1 MAHKLRDNT
10 ALRRIVAL
18 AGRREFM
25 ILYIIVLGVI
35 GLAYVQPT
43 SISGSTVAAVMLYA
57 AATSIVAI
65 GMTVLL
71 VSGTFDLS
79 VGSTFALAGT
89 VTAIWLKSGMPVPV
103 AIGLGLAVG
112 VLIGLING
120 LIITEIGINAFITTL
135 GMMGLVR
142 GLMMVVCGGRNVIG
156 LPAGFNALGQGAL
169 IPGVQNPIVIS
180 IVLIVVSDFLLR
192 RSRFFRQSYYIGGN
206 EAAAILSGINVK
218 RIKVFNFALVGF
230 LAALAGIITTAR
242 FGSALTTAG
251 KGKELEVI
259 SAAIIGGA
267 SLKGGAGTIFGAL
280 LGAVL
285 MSIIINSIPLL
296 GIDTNWGDF
305 VIGAALL
312 LAVMADVTGR
322 KARAAAGESSL
333 RPMRSISKEGPTQ

>member
-1 MAHKLRDNT
+1 MADKLRDNS

-18 AGRREFM
+18 ADRREFM

-35 GLAYVQPT
+35 GLTYAKPEFL
-43 SISGSTVAAVMLYA
+43 SKPSVAAVMLSLT
-57 AATSIVAI
+57 ATSIIAI
-65 GMTVLL
+65 GMTILL

-89 VTAIWLKSGMPVPV
+89 VTAIWLKGGMPAPM
-103 AIGLGLAVG
+103 AIGLGLGVG

-142 GLMMVVCGGRNVIG
+142 GLMMVVSGGRNISE
-156 LPAGFNALGQGAL
+156 LPATFNALGQGEL

-180 IVLIVVSDFLLR
+180 IVLIVVCDFLLR

-206 EAAAILSGINVK
+206 ESAAILSGINVK

-242 FGSALTTAG
+242 LGSASTSAG
-251 KGKELEVI
+251 NGLELKVI

-267 SLKGGAGTIFGAL
+267 SLKGGAGTILGAL

-285 MSIIINSIPLL
+285 MSIIVSSITLL
-296 GIDTNWGDF
+296 DIGTNWVDF

-312 LAVMADVTGR
+312 LAVMADMTGR
-322 KARAAAGESSL
+322 KTKAAPG
-333 RPMRSISKEGPTQ
+333 

>member
-1 MAHKLRDNT
+1 MAGKPRDNS
-10 ALRRIVAL
+10 AFRRIVAL
-18 AGRREFM
+18 ADRREFM

-35 GLAYVQPT
+35 GLTYARPEFL
-43 SISGSTVAAVMLYA
+43 SKPSVAAVLLSLTA
-57 AATSIVAI
+57 QSIIAI
-65 GMTVLL
+65 GMTILL

-89 VTAIWLKSGMPVPV
+89 VTAIWLRSGLPVPAAV
-103 AIGLGLAVG
+103 ALGLGVG

-142 GLMMVVCGGRNVIG
+142 GLMMVVSGGQNISE
-156 LPAGFNALGQGAL
+156 LPAGFNALGQGEL

-206 EAAAILSGINVK
+206 ERAAILSGINVK

-230 LAALAGIITTAR
+230 LAALAGIIITAR
-242 FGSALTTAG
+242 LGSASTTAG
-251 KGKELEVI
+251 KGLELKVI

-267 SLKGGAGTIFGAL
+267 SLKGGAGTIFGAF

-285 MSIIINSIPLL
+285 MSIIVSSITLL
-296 GIDTNWGDF
+296 GIDPNWVDF

-312 LAVMADVTGR
+312 LAVMADVMGR
-322 KARAAAGESSL
+322 KAQEPAG
-333 RPMRSISKEGPTQ
+333 

>member
-1 MAHKLRDNT
+1 MAGKLRDNS
-10 ALRRIVAL
+10 AFRRIVAL
-18 AGRREFM
+18 ADRREFM

-35 GLAYVQPT
+35 GLTYARPEFL
-43 SISGSTVAAVMLYA
+43 SKPSVAAVLLSLTA
-57 AATSIVAI
+57 QSIIAI
-65 GMTVLL
+65 GMTILL

-89 VTAIWLKSGMPVPV
+89 VTAIWLRSGLPVPAAV
-103 AIGLGLAVG
+103 ALGLGVG

-142 GLMMVVCGGRNVIG
+142 GLMMVVSGGQNISE
-156 LPAGFNALGQGAL
+156 LPAGFNALGQGEL

-180 IVLIVVSDFLLR
+180 IVLMVVSDFLLR

-206 EAAAILSGINVK
+206 ERAAILSGINVK

-230 LAALAGIITTAR
+230 LAALAGIIITAR
-242 FGSALTTAG
+242 LGSASTTAG
-251 KGKELEVI
+251 KGLELKVI

-267 SLKGGAGTIFGAL
+267 SLKGGAGTIFGAF

-285 MSIIINSIPLL
+285 MSIIVSSITLL
-296 GIDTNWGDF
+296 GIDPNWVDF

-312 LAVMADVTGR
+312 LAVMADVMGR
-322 KARAAAGESSL
+322 KAQEPAG
-333 RPMRSISKEGPTQ
+333 

>member
-1 MAHKLRDNT
+1 MVDKLRDNA

-18 AGRREFM
+18 ADHREFM
-25 ILYIIVLGVI
+25 ILYIIVLGII
-35 GLAYVQPT
+35 GLTYAKPEFL
-43 SISGSTVAAVMLYA
+43 SKPSLAAVMLSLTA
-57 AATSIVAI
+57 QSIIAI
-65 GMTVLL
+65 GMTILL

-89 VTAIWLKSGMPVPV
+89 VTAIWLRSGMPAPM
-103 AIGLGLAVG
+103 AIGFGLAIG
-112 VLIGLING
+112 ILIGLVNG
-120 LIITEIGINAFITTL
+120 LIITELRINAFITTL

-142 GLMMVVCGGRNVIG
+142 GLMMVVSGGRNISE
-156 LPAGFNALGQGAL
+156 LPASFNAFGQGEL

-218 RIKVFNFALVGF
+218 RVKVFNFALVGF
-230 LAALAGIITTAR
+230 LAALAGIIITAR
-242 FGSALTTAG
+242 FGSASTTAG
-251 KGKELEVI
+251 KGLELKVI

-267 SLKGGAGTIFGAL
+267 SLKGGAGTILGSL

-285 MSIIINSIPLL
+285 MSIIISSITLL
-296 GIDTNWGDF
+296 GIDPNWVDF

-312 LAVMADVTGR
+312 LAVMADATGR
-322 KARAAAGESSL
+322 KAREAPG
-333 RPMRSISKEGPTQ
+333 

>member
-1 MAHKLRDNT
+1 MVDKLRDNA

-18 AGRREFM
+18 ADHREFM
-25 ILYIIVLGVI
+25 ILYIIVLGII
-35 GLAYVQPT
+35 GLTYAKPEFL
-43 SISGSTVAAVMLYA
+43 SKPSLAAVMLSLTA
-57 AATSIVAI
+57 QSIIAI
-65 GMTVLL
+65 GMTILL

-89 VTAIWLKSGMPVPV
+89 VTAIWLRSGMPAPM
-103 AIGLGLAVG
+103 AIGFGLAIG
-112 VLIGLING
+112 ILIGLVNG
-120 LIITEIGINAFITTL
+120 LIITELRINAFITTL

-142 GLMMVVCGGRNVIG
+142 GLMMVVSGGRNISE
-156 LPAGFNALGQGAL
+156 LPASFNAFGQGEL

-218 RIKVFNFALVGF
+218 RVKVFNFALVGF
-230 LAALAGIITTAR
+230 LAALAGIIITAR
-242 FGSALTTAG
+242 FGSASTTAG
-251 KGKELEVI
+251 KGLELKVI

-267 SLKGGAGTIFGAL
+267 SLKGGAGTILGAL

-285 MSIIINSIPLL
+285 MSIIISSITLL
-296 GIDTNWGDF
+296 GIDPNWVDF

-312 LAVMADVTGR
+312 LAVMADATGR
-322 KARAAAGESSL
+322 KAREAPG
-333 RPMRSISKEGPTQ
+333 